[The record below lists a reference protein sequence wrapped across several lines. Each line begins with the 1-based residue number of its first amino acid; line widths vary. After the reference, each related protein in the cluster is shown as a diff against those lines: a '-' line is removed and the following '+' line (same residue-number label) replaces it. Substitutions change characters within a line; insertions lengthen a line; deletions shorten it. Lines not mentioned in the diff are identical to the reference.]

1 MLRINSGETTNFDRR
16 SKTPGGRLVY
26 LYTKKRVATPKCPC
40 GTKLSGVSWTKVLCG
55 ILLLIEIIIN
65 VYY

>member
-1 MLRINSGETTNFDRR
+1 MIFDEGTTDNVCEIVYFDPR

-40 GTKLSGVSWTKVLCG
+40 GTKLSGVSKNTTL
-55 ILLLIEIIIN
+55 
-65 VYY
+65 

>member
-1 MLRINSGETTNFDRR
+1 MIFDEGTTDNVCEIVYFDPR

-40 GTKLSGVSWTKVLCG
+40 GTKLSGVSK
-55 ILLLIEIIIN
+55 
-65 VYY
+65 